1 MPNFRVSDDQTSE
14 ALERLLPSSPR
25 IHSTANPGLLQEA
38 PAVIMAPAKTDGQA
52 FVITIRHR
60 PEPVPTNEFVLP
72 EENVVASAPMQ
83 AQDVSSEHRENFVA
97 SGFLGLYDATLDEDE
112 ERKKK
117 MPWWKRM
124 FID

>member
-1 MPNFRVSDDQTSE
+1 MPKFRVSDDQTSE
-14 ALERLLPSSPR
+14 VLRLRVPSLPV

-38 PAVIMAPAKTDGQA
+38 PAVILAPTKTDGQA

-60 PEPVPTNEFVLP
+60 PEPVPANEFAVP
-72 EENVVASAPMQ
+72 EEKSVASAPTQ
-83 AQDVSSEHRENFVA
+83 AQEISPDHRDNFVA
-97 SGFLGLYDATLDEDE
+97 TGFLGLYDASLDEEE